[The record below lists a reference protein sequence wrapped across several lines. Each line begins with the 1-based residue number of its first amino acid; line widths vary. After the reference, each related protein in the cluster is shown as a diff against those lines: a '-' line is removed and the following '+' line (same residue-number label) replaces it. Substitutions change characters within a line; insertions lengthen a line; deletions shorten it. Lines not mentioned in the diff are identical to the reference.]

1 MKNMD
6 KNSVQYKALLLGV
19 FSAVCGL
26 LLSAVNSITA
36 PKIAE
41 NAIAAIKSSLE
52 EIYPGGTFNDVTD
65 KYEDETG
72 LIYGIYEAEGQG
84 YVFTVNGMGYNSN
97 GFKFLVGFDNDGKI
111 SGYKALEQNE
121 TNGLGSRCFEDD
133 YINQIKSLTS
143 SDPIPLLS
151 GATLTSTAV
160 QKGID
165 AAKAVFNG
173 LQGIEYDPSAAPAA
187 PSNEPASLMD
197 EDYSSAAVTCEELSN
212 DGSTAVYK
220 CSAKGF
226 EGVNEAEV
234 TVNLSDM
241 TVASINV
248 TAFKDTEGVGD
259 AAVADG
265 ELARYAGATLD
276 SIVDSTSGASFTS
289 KSLRAMASAAL
300 KMAGGVE
307 DSSAAAEIDTSDV
320 IVRAWSNT
328 DESNLVY
335 KCKAPGYEGVNE
347 ATIIVDGTKGAIK
360 SVEVTAFNDTVGT
373 GDAAITAEA
382 LKAYEGMTLDKPADT
397 VSGATFTS
405 SSIRAMAAAALKA
418 AAGE

>member
-1 MKNMD
+1 MD
-6 KNSVQYKALLLGV
+6 KNSAQYKALLLGLLCGL
-19 FSAVCGL
+19 CGL
-26 LLSAVNSITA
+26 LLSTVNAITA

-65 KYEDETG
+65 KYKAEDETG

-97 GFKFLVGFDNDGKI
+97 GFKFMVGFDNDGKI

-121 TNGLGSRCFEDD
+121 TNGLGSRCFDTD
-133 YINQIKSLTS
+133 YTNQILALTS

-173 LQGIEYDPSAAPAA
+173 MQGIEYDPNAAPAA

-234 TVNLSDM
+234 TVSLSDM
-241 TVASINV
+241 SVASINV

-276 SIVDSTSGASFTS
+276 SIIDSTSGASFTS
-289 KSLRAMASAAL
+289 KALRAMASAAL
-300 KMAGGVE
+300 KTAGGIE
-307 DSSAAAEIDTSDV
+307 DSSAAAEIDTSNV
-320 IVRAWSNT
+320 TLRVWSNT
-328 DESNLVY
+328 DQSNLVY
-335 KCKAPGYEGVNE
+335 KCKAPGKEGVNE

-373 GDAAITAEA
+373 GDAAVTAEA

-397 VSGATFTS
+397 VAGATITS